1 MLEINTIFDDLGP
14 TKKSGKEPQLH
25 IPKRQITD
33 IKQAVRDEN
42 RVNLYIDNKFFCSL
56 DISQVVDFHLK
67 IGKVLTE
74 EDLQNIKRASDFGKF
89 YSRAL
94 EYALTRPHSA
104 KEIKDYLKKKTIN
117 RKIRV
122 KNRKTGEYQTK
133 DKEGYDESLVPLVF
147 ERLVDR
153 GYIDDERFAKLWVE
167 NRNVA
172 KGISKKKL
180 KLELQQKGISSDII
194 ERVLS
199 DDARDE
205 REELRKVIAKK
216 AKRYQDKQKLT
227 QYLVRQGFNYSD
239 VLEELLDL
247 FPSE

>member
-14 TKKSGKEPQLH
+14 VKKPGDKPA
-25 IPKRQITD
+25 PKRSITD

-42 RVNLYIDNKFFCSL
+42 RVNIYIDNKFFCSL
-56 DISQVVDFHLK
+56 DISQVVDYHLK

-74 EDLQNIKRASDFGKF
+74 EELQDIRRASDFGKF

-94 EYALTRPHSA
+94 EYVLSRPHSA
-104 KEIKDYLKKKTIN
+104 KEIRDYLKKKTLN
-117 RKIRV
+117 RTVRV

-133 DKEGYDESLVPLVF
+133 QKEGYDASLVPLVF
-147 ERLVDR
+147 ERLEKH
-153 GYIDDERFAKLWVE
+153 GYVDDERFARLWVE
-167 NRNVA
+167 NRNVS

-180 KLELQQKGISSDII
+180 KLELQQKGISSSII
-194 ERVLS
+194 EQVLEDNS
-199 DDARDE
+199 RDE

-216 AKRYQDKQKLT
+216 ANRYQDKQKFT

-239 VLEELLDL
+239 VLEELLD
-247 FPSE
+247 FFSSE

>member
-14 TKKSGKEPQLH
+14 VKKSGDKPA
-25 IPKRQITD
+25 PKRSITD

-42 RVNLYIDNKFFCSL
+42 RVNIYIDNKFFCSL
-56 DISQVVDFHLK
+56 DISQVVDYHLK

-74 EDLQNIKRASDFGKF
+74 EELQDIRRASDFGKF

-94 EYALTRPHSA
+94 EYVLSRPHSA
-104 KEIKDYLKKKTIN
+104 KEIRDYLKKKTLN
-117 RKIRV
+117 RTVRV

-133 DKEGYDESLVPLVF
+133 QKEGYDASLVPLVF
-147 ERLVDR
+147 ERLEKH
-153 GYIDDERFAKLWVE
+153 GYVDDERFARLWVE
-167 NRNVA
+167 NRNVS

-180 KLELQQKGISSDII
+180 KLELQQKGISSSII
-194 ERVLS
+194 EQVLEDNS
-199 DDARDE
+199 RDE

-216 AKRYQDKQKLT
+216 ANRYQDKQKFT

-239 VLEELLDL
+239 VLEELLD
-247 FPSE
+247 FFSPE